1 LPGSAS
7 GDASADGFPVGVQ
20 LIAPLGQDWTLIS
33 VAKAYET
40 AYPWAGRW
48 PNI

>member
-1 LPGSAS
+1 LPGSAY
-7 GDASADGFPVGVQ
+7 GDATADGFPVGVQ